1 MEFRDM
7 PDIVS
12 EDKPTTRY
20 GKSKWEEEYHVTM

>member
-20 GKSKWEEEYHVTM
+20 GKSKWEEYHVTM